1 MEFFTSSSAGS
12 VQAHLGLMGPR
23 MVRKAALLLL
33 GLFASGSLVAGGPR
47 RVAGTSFFDPAVVG
61 QPVHWLGGQ
70 VRYFVDQG
78 PLNDSVSNLQATV
91 MVDAAAA
98 LWSAVPTAGV
108 NLVNAGGLNEDVNG
122 SNVVAS
128 NGVFSQPADV
138 APSATGYPVG
148 VIFDTDGTAIN
159 AVFGEGAS
167 DASGCQNNGV
177 WSWIDNIGSDAT
189 IAHAV
194 ILLNGLC
201 ANTANQIEMM
211 SFQLERAFGLILG
224 LDFSQVNPNALTS
237 GDPNQDLGTPVMQPL
252 SGACGASG
260 GACIPAPNVLRF
272 DDIATLNRI
281 YPITAANLASFPGK
295 ELTAENTVSIDGSL
309 TFRSGAGMQVV
320 NVVAR
325 PLDANGNPLY
335 QYTVSAVSGR
345 YFNGEH
351 GNSVSGWTDSNG
363 DLLARWGSGDPGLQG
378 YFDLRFMPLPPGVSA
393 ANYEITFEA
402 INPLYMLEDSVG
414 PYGDGSPS
422 PSGTMP
428 ALPVPGMASGA
439 SQTLT
444 VNILDSAVDSG
455 DDAIASEASP
465 RMLSPSGQ
473 WCGRLGQVGQA
484 DWFVF
489 PVRAGRTFTVVTQ
502 ALDEIGA
509 TTKSKALPAVA
520 YGAELIRLDLP
531 LEFGD
536 WRSMETRR
544 AKRISKS

>member
-1 MEFFTSSSAGS
+1 
-12 VQAHLGLMGPR
+12 MGPT

-108 NLVNAGGLNEDVNG
+108 NLVNAGALNEDVNG

-128 NGVFSQPADV
+128 NGVFAQPADV

-159 AVFGEGAS
+159 AVFGKGAS
-167 DASGCQNNGV
+167 DAAGCQNNGV

-237 GDPNQDLGTPVMQPL
+237 GDPDQELGTPVMQPL

-281 YPITAANLASFPGK
+281 YPITRRIS
-295 ELTAENTVSIDGSL
+295 
-309 TFRSGAGMQVV
+309 R
-320 NVVAR
+320 
-325 PLDANGNPLY
+325 
-335 QYTVSAVSGR
+335 
-345 YFNGEH
+345 
-351 GNSVSGWTDSNG
+351 
-363 DLLARWGSGDPGLQG
+363 
-378 YFDLRFMPLPPGVSA
+378 
-393 ANYEITFEA
+393 
-402 INPLYMLEDSVG
+402 
-414 PYGDGSPS
+414 
-422 PSGTMP
+422 
-428 ALPVPGMASGA
+428 
-439 SQTLT
+439 
-444 VNILDSAVDSG
+444 
-455 DDAIASEASP
+455 
-465 RMLSPSGQ
+465 
-473 WCGRLGQVGQA
+473 
-484 DWFVF
+484 VF
-489 PVRAGRTFTVVTQ
+489 PART
-502 ALDEIGA
+502 
-509 TTKSKALPAVA
+509 
-520 YGAELIRLDLP
+520 
-531 LEFGD
+531 
-536 WRSMETRR
+536 
-544 AKRISKS
+544 